1 VPDERRVA
9 LEERLA
15 LACFCLNEFQASGDA
30 YERAARLA
38 DDGARAAVYLGNASW
53 SLLWGHHYARG
64 VETAAEALALA
75 REHGSDAAQAIALN
89 DQAFSVAIIKGV
101 GDGEMIRIAR
111 EGTVLA
117 EGCGDREAR
126 LRLLGQAALWSE
138 MRGQYRRAIDESE
151 RALGLARGMFS
162 LDPIYAGWALALSL
176 GCLGQ
181 YGRSLDLLR
190 EALGFCD
197 RIGDRAMKARIL
209 NTIGWCYAEFG
220 CHRIARG
227 YNEQA
232 TALGRE
238 LVELKLVAGAP
249 ELHANGSIN
258 LACNLIASGDVDG
271 AMEHLG
277 PIRET
282 LDRPGD
288 PWMCWRYSMHL
299 HDALARASLARG
311 EPEQALTLLAR
322 ELVDARRHAARKME
336 ARTLELRGRALL
348 TMDDRP
354 EATEELRA
362 ALEVASAIEYAPVIW
377 RSHSLLAEVARRNG
391 DRSEAD
397 GHAARVTG
405 LVGELARLLPEADLQ
420 REFTHLG
427 ERLVT
432 DPLGAYR

>member
-1 VPDERRVA
+1 
-9 LEERLA
+9 
-15 LACFCLNEFQASGDA
+15 
-30 YERAARLA
+30 
-38 DDGARAAVYLGNASW
+38 
-53 SLLWGHHYARG
+53 
-64 VETAAEALALA
+64 
-75 REHGSDAAQAIALN
+75 
-89 DQAFSVAIIKGV
+89 
-101 GDGEMIRIAR
+101 
-111 EGTVLA
+111 
-117 EGCGDREAR
+117 
-126 LRLLGQAALWSE
+126 
-138 MRGQYRRAIDESE
+138 
-151 RALGLARGMFS
+151 
-162 LDPIYAGWALALSL
+162 
-176 GCLGQ
+176 
-181 YGRSLDLLR
+181 
-190 EALGFCD
+190 
-197 RIGDRAMKARIL
+197 MKARIL